1 MIQPGQIDYQ
11 KQLDSLKDLPVN
23 EQSIE
28 YLTELS
34 RNPGSPFVRFLVES
48 RLEQLTKALQ
58 NQAGAQAQQAQENS
72 PQGTISDKIQQAA
85 GLAALQSGQQRQAA
99 EQMQEQASQAQMPV
113 PQGIAQP
120 QTQSEPDYG
129 VASAPMDSEMFNFAP
144 GGIVTFANPEKEKK
158 QLVKDEEQE
167 RLRKQTEMY
176 VLAAQEAAKQRALD
190 EQAAAAAAPSAPPAP
205 PAPPPEEKTSMAGNL
220 LRGIVNPLMSGIKS
234 GFQQTTDYGK
244 LKAQRDEATPGF
256 FEQLTPTERAA
267 RLKQTKE
274 LNAQLGQVGNAPAP
288 AAPASAPTPG
298 GIPTVLNKPASVS
311 EAQATMLAGPQ
322 AAVPPSAPP
331 PPPPP
336 AVNTG
341 IATGKPKPPPAP
353 AAPAAPGAAPAAP
366 TGIAATLAAMQ
377 NMPQQV
383 AFNKAIEDA
392 RKASEG
398 TTREQKIADEL
409 ALQKAL
415 GVGTFE
421 QQQMK
426 MYEDNKA
433 RQDKIEAGRGQR
445 DFLAQLATYARPGAN
460 WSQVAER
467 DIASKAAALLEDQRF
482 ADSQNKLLMD
492 IQRTAEERRV
502 GTATSIRAAE
512 ALEKKTKQEML
523 TFIMKEMGVNLQVAQ
538 KILGD
543 TLNAQVNMRGQ
554 DFQRQVGMANV
565 DAKVEIAGMKA
576 DIAAEKLKATLGSMD
591 TANKIKLSNSEPY
604 KKLEARIAGLDQQ
617 IKYQTNPDGTPK
629 NPEKMGKLKTD
640 LADLKTQQATL
651 AANILGTGGGIST
664 LPQSTSTAGTKVID
678 FSKIK

>member
-1 MIQPGQIDYQ
+1 
-11 KQLDSLKDLPVN
+11 
-23 EQSIE
+23 
-28 YLTELS
+28 
-34 RNPGSPFVRFLVES
+34 
-48 RLEQLTKALQ
+48 
-58 NQAGAQAQQAQENS
+58 
-72 PQGTISDKIQQAA
+72 
-85 GLAALQSGQQRQAA
+85 
-99 EQMQEQASQAQMPV
+99 MQEQASQAQMPV

-129 VASAPMDSEMFNFAP
+129 VASAPVDSEMFNFAP

-158 QLVKDEEQE
+158 QLVKDEEEE

-176 VLAAQEAAKQRALD
+176 VAGAQEAAKQRAID
-190 EQAAAAAAPSAPPAP
+190 TANAPPKEVPTEDAAMGMSTG
-205 PAPPPEEKTSMAGNL
+205 PAK
-220 LRGIVNPLMSGIKS
+220 VNPLSRMLLDPLKAAASGIS
-234 GFQQTTDYGK
+234 SLISRPTPQTMMLDKG
-244 LKAQRDEATPGF
+244 E
-256 FEQLTPTERAA
+256 
-267 RLKQTKE
+267 
-274 LNAQLGQVGNAPAP
+274 AP
-288 AAPASAPTPG
+288 AASPIAAPTNRP
-298 GIPTVLNKPASVS
+298 PVS

-353 AAPAAPGAAPAAP
+353 AAPGAAPAAP

-377 NMPQQV
+377 NMPQQA

-392 RKASEG
+392 RKATEG

-426 MYEDNKA
+426 MFEENKA
-433 RQDKIEAGRGQR
+433 RKDKIDAGRGQR
-445 DFLAQLATYARPGAN
+445 DFLAQLATYSRPGAN

-467 DIASKAAALLEDQRF
+467 DIASKSAALLEDEQF
-482 ADSQNKLLMD
+482 ANSQNKLLTD

-554 DFQRQVGMANV
+554 DFQREVGMANASSRNELGAAKLELAQERLKQTIAQAGV
-565 DAKVEIAGMKA
+565 DSR
-576 DIAAEKLKATLGSMD
+576 L
-591 TANKIKLSNSEPY
+591 KLSNSKPY
-604 KKLEARIAGLDQQ
+604 VDLEKQISGLETQMR
-617 IKYQTNPDGTPK
+617 YATNPDGTPK
-629 NPEKMGKLKTD
+629 DAEKMSKLTTD
-640 LADLKTQQATL
+640 LANLKTRQAAL
-651 AANILGTGGGIST
+651 AAQILGPGGGIST
-664 LPQSTSTAGTKVID
+664 LPQGTSTAGTKVID

>member
-11 KQLDSLKDLPVN
+11 QQLDSLKDLPVN

-28 YLTELS
+28 YLTDLS

-85 GLAALQSGQQRQAA
+85 GLAALQAGQQRQ
-99 EQMQEQASQAQMPV
+99 V
-113 PQGIAQP
+113 AQP
-120 QTQSEPDYG
+120 QAQAEPDYG
-129 VASAPMDSEMFNFAP
+129 VASAPVDSEMFNFAP

-158 QLVKDEEQE
+158 QLVKDKEDKDKEE

-176 VLAAQEAAKQRALD
+176 VLAAQEAAN
-190 EQAAAAAAPSAPPAP
+190 APPKEV
-205 PAPPPEEKTSMAGNL
+205 PPEDAALGMSGGPAK
-220 LRGIVNPLMSGIKS
+220 VNPLSRMLLDPLKAAASGIS
-234 GFQQTTDYGK
+234 SLISRPTPQTMMLDKG
-244 LKAQRDEATPGF
+244 E
-256 FEQLTPTERAA
+256 
-267 RLKQTKE
+267 
-274 LNAQLGQVGNAPAP
+274 AP
-288 AAPASAPTPG
+288 AASMAAPLVAPA
-298 GIPTVLNKPASVS
+298 NRPASVS
-311 EAQATMLAGPQ
+311 EAQ

-341 IATGKPKPPPAP
+341 IATGKPPAPPAP
-353 AAPAAPGAAPAAP
+353 TGPP
-366 TGIAATLAAMQ
+366 TGIQATLAAMQ
-377 NMPQQV
+377 NMPQQA

-426 MYEDNKA
+426 MFEDNKA
-433 RQDKIEAGRGQR
+433 RKDKIDAGRGQR
-445 DFLAQLATYARPGAN
+445 DFLAQLATYSRPGAN

-467 DIASKAAALLEDQRF
+467 DIASKSAALLEDEQF
-482 ADSQNKLLMD
+482 ANSQNKLLTD

-554 DFQRQVGMANV
+554 DFQRQVGMANASSRNELGAAKLELAQAKLDQTIKQAGV
-565 DAKVEIAGMKA
+565 DNQ
-576 DIAAEKLKATLGSMD
+576 L
-591 TANKIKLSNSEPY
+591 KLSNSKPY
-604 KKLEARIAGLDQQ
+604 VDLDKQANALQMQ
-617 IKYQTNPDGTPK
+617 IRYATNPDGTPK
-629 NPEKMGKLKTD
+629 DPEKMSKLTTD
-640 LADLKTQQATL
+640 LANLKIRQTELATQ
-651 AANILGTGGGIST
+651 ILGGGGIST
-664 LPQSTSTAGTKVID
+664 LPASAPPPGAVREVK
-678 FSKIK
+678 KP